1 MERDDLHRE
10 ISRSQGRLNGR
21 YYYDDMGRWVQQQ
34 AGLANQQNTVQIDRT
49 FTYIYSEPG
58 SYEPLAQC
66 YKEDE
71 NAQHTVNYFHC
82 DQIGIPR
89 EMTDSD
95 GKLIWEGSYDAWG
108 SLIRDSYRET
118 ASDSHQPFR
127 LQNQYFDEETGLH
140 YNFFR
145 YYEPVLGRFITQD
158 PIGLAG
164 GDNLY
169 RFEGTVQN
177 QVDVLGLKEGSP
189 ANLARRQ
196 KIDQIARGYNNSKA
210 WCFDCKK
217 DNFGVGTNKCNKY
230 VYDVTKEAGATGEIT
245 IKGTKRAPLAA
256 EWADKNTKIKN
267 WRVLKDGE
275 TPLPGDV
282 AAYKLEGGGA
292 SFSWHTGLMISNGSE
307 GLTNIS
313 AHGDAVYPTPN
324 QFESNPSTVYRRYT
338 GE

>member
-1 MERDDLHRE
+1 
-10 ISRSQGRLNGR
+10 
-21 YYYDDMGRWVQQQ
+21 
-34 AGLANQQNTVQIDRT
+34 
-49 FTYIYSEPG
+49 
-58 SYEPLAQC
+58 
-66 YKEDE
+66 
-71 NAQHTVNYFHC
+71 
-82 DQIGIPR
+82 
-89 EMTDSD
+89 
-95 GKLIWEGSYDAWG
+95 
-108 SLIRDSYRET
+108 
-118 ASDSHQPFR
+118 
-127 LQNQYFDEETGLH
+127 
-140 YNFFR
+140 
-145 YYEPVLGRFITQD
+145 
-158 PIGLAG
+158 
-164 GDNLY
+164 
-169 RFEGTVQN
+169 
-177 QVDVLGLKEGSP
+177 LGLKEGSP

-292 SFSWHTGLMISNGSE
+292 SFSGHTGLMISNGSG

>member
-1 MERDDLHRE
+1 MQE
-10 ISRSQGRLNGR
+10 IRKGKNSEE
-21 YYYDDMGRWVQQQ
+21 
-34 AGLANQQNTVQIDRT
+34 TDRT
-49 FTYIYSEPG
+49 FTYIYTHPD

-66 YKEDE
+66 YKEGD
-71 NAQHTVNYFHC
+71 NAEHTVNYFHC
-82 DQIGIPR
+82 DQIGVPR
-89 EMTDSD
+89 EMTDSQ
-95 GKLIWEGSYDAWG
+95 GKLIWKGRYDAWG
-108 SLIRDSYRET
+108 QLIHDSNRYAQRST
-118 ASDSHQPFR
+118 HQPFR
-127 LQNQYFDEETGLH
+127 LQNQYFDQETGLH
-140 YNFFR
+140 YNFLR
-145 YYEPVLGRFITQD
+145 YYEPALGRFITQD
-158 PIGLAG
+158 PIGLMG
-164 GDNLY
+164 GMNLY

-177 QVDVLGLKEGSP
+177 QVDVLGLKEGST

-217 DNFGVGTNKCNKY
+217 DNFRVGTNKCNKY

-292 SFSWHTGLMISNGSE
+292 SFSGHTGLMISNGSG

>member
-1 MERDDLHRE
+1 MTFQHAAARR
-10 ISRSQGRLNGR
+10 RL
-21 YYYDDMGRWVQQQ
+21 
-34 AGLANQQNTVQIDRT
+34 A
-49 FTYIYSEPG
+49 
-58 SYEPLAQC
+58 
-66 YKEDE
+66 
-71 NAQHTVNYFHC
+71 
-82 DQIGIPR
+82 
-89 EMTDSD
+89 
-95 GKLIWEGSYDAWG
+95 
-108 SLIRDSYRET
+108 
-118 ASDSHQPFR
+118 
-127 LQNQYFDEETGLH
+127 
-140 YNFFR
+140 
-145 YYEPVLGRFITQD
+145 
-158 PIGLAG
+158 
-164 GDNLY
+164 
-169 RFEGTVQN
+169 VQN

-189 ANLARRQ
+189 ANLARRK
-196 KIDQIARGYNNSKA
+196 KIDQIARGYNNNKA

-256 EWADKNTKIKN
+256 EWADKNTQIKN

-292 SFSWHTGLMISNGSE
+292 RFSGHTRLMISNGSG